1 MDDPANLGPIVKEM
15 VAAARKNS
23 GIDRLELD

>member
-1 MDDPANLGPIVKEM
+1 MDDPAKLGPIVQEM

-23 GIDRLELD
+23 GMDGLELD